1 MSAQVPALRRVI
13 YVSHTVTDPDEP
25 LGPVLASILAAARR
39 NNPRIG
45 VTGALLYTARRFAQV
60 LEGPPDAVEAIFET
74 IQCDLRHDHV
84 TVLEVSSPTERAFAD
99 WSMAFVADA
108 PIAADAL
115 DGSGSPAELLAMLQ
129 AAIRNTEAATA

>member
-1 MSAQVPALRRVI
+1 MSAQAPTLRRVI
-13 YVSHTVTDPDEP
+13 YVSHTVADPAES
-25 LGPVLASILAAARR
+25 LGPILASILAAARR
-39 NNPRIG
+39 NNARIG

-84 TVLEVSSPTERAFAD
+84 TVLEVSSPAERAFAD
-99 WSMAFVADA
+99 WSMAFVMDA
-108 PIAADAL
+108 SMPADAL
-115 DGSGSPAELLAMLQ
+115 HEPGGAARLLATLH

>member
-1 MSAQVPALRRVI
+1 MTGAEAPLRRVI
-13 YVSHTVTDPDEP
+13 YVSHTVTDPEEP
-25 LGPVLASILAAARR
+25 LGPVLAAILAAARR
-39 NNPRIG
+39 NNPKIG

-84 TVLEVSSPTERAFAD
+84 TVLEVCNPAERAFAD

-108 PIAADAL
+108 PIPAEAL
-115 DGSGSPAELLAMLQ
+115 DGSGSPAQLLATLQ

>member
-1 MSAQVPALRRVI
+1 MQPALRRVI

-25 LGPVLASILAAARR
+25 IGPVLASILTAARR

-60 LEGPPDAVEAIFET
+60 LEGPPEAVEAIFET

-84 TVLEVSSPTERAFAD
+84 TVLEVSAPTVRAFAD

-108 PIAADAL
+108 PVRAETLGEAGGA
-115 DGSGSPAELLAMLQ
+115 AELLAMLQ